1 MWLRI
6 RRHRADCKQSR
17 ASRCVERATARPL
30 AYAVAAPRAKW
41 LAKGT
46 MQRATR
52 GIARTWLAYF
62 AASAGLACSN
72 PAGTAAPA
80 SPVVNDAVGA
90 SFGTGGQLADIAAGV
105 KIDAVLADASQVD
118 TGQVDTGKADAGQVD
133 AASSDVVGADSEPTT
148 AEVTADVSVDAAV
161 QADTGGDTT
170 PAVDAMDAAA
180 VDSKTAD
187 GSIADS
193 MDTNVAD
200 ADSVDSGG
208 STVDTAVADSSAQ
221 DVVTDALPAV
231 DPPGCMK
238 PNVAVGVLT
247 SLTISPAKPSLMAA
261 WGAKPAQQFS
271 AQAVLGDGTTA
282 PIAIDKW
289 QIDPPTAGTID
300 ANGLFSLSGAFGGV
314 VKIFAHHKTLCAQAN
329 LTVKVTILDAGSE
342 ATSGVGAV
350 VAATKV
356 TDSPTAF
363 SFLYP
368 PDNAMAAKDF
378 APITVQ
384 FQYQAAMGANAMN
397 IRFDSDFAQ
406 IDIAGGNTWKQP
418 KGYAVPISAATWQ
431 LLFAFPQVKSW
442 SVRLMAA
449 STNGKVIAGGPV
461 QSDART
467 FHVSQQKAGGA
478 VYYWNTSLMAVR
490 VLEQGKLSAVTI
502 PTPGGLC
509 AGCHSISPDGST
521 VAVSFMAQGMS
532 TMSMALFTAKS
543 GNVPKWL
550 HANAKTKLAASFT
563 ISAAFSKAYFGP
575 NDKRLVVPSS
585 QSPFPLPA
593 PPKLLA
599 IDLLKGTSTELVKG
613 GDLGQQGF
621 PTWSPDGNLVVY
633 ASAKD
638 VGQGFAANQPTAL
651 YSVPFNNGQ
660 GGQATAITGA
670 NDAGIYQFYPTF
682 TIDGQWIAYN
692 RATKTA
698 ATCPQNANANPNGGP
713 GNADSGTYDNCDA
726 DLWIIKPNGG
736 KAIRL
741 DLANGQAGPGLTNS
755 WPTFGSVGTVGPGGM
770 YWMAFSSR
778 RDYGFLHTATGPTS
792 PATPQIWI
800 AAIDPVAL
808 AQGKDGSFAAL
819 WLPGQDMSAGCHIAR
834 WADTPRD

>member
-1 MWLRI
+1 M
-6 RRHRADCKQSR
+6 Q
-17 ASRCVERATARPL
+17 RATAGLL

-46 MQRATR
+46 MRRATR
-52 GIARTWLAYF
+52 VIAQTWLACI
-62 AASAGLACSN
+62 AACLGSACSN
-72 PAGTAAPA
+72 PARTAAA
-80 SPVVNDAVGA
+80 VVNDTAGA
-90 SFGTGGQLADIAAGV
+90 SFGTGGQLADIAAGA
-105 KIDAVLADASQVD
+105 KIDAVLADASQADTGQVD
-118 TGQVDTGKADAGQVD
+118 TGQVDTGQVD
-133 AASSDVVGADSEPTT
+133 AASSDAAGTESGPTT
-148 AEVTADVSVDAAV
+148 AEVTADVSADAAV
-161 QADTGGDTT
+161 QADAGSDATA
-170 PAVDAMDAAA
+170 AVDAMDAAA
-180 VDSKTAD
+180 VDSKAAD
-187 GSIADS
+187 GSVTDS
-193 MDTNVAD
+193 MDTSVTD
-200 ADSVDSGG
+200 AGSVDSGA
-208 STVDTAVADSSAQ
+208 TTLDTGVADSGAL
-221 DVVTDALPAV
+221 DVVTDVPPAA
-231 DPPGCMK
+231 DPPGCLK
-238 PNVAVGVLT
+238 PNVAVGALA
-247 SLTISPAKPSLMAA
+247 SLTISPAKPSLAA
-261 WGAKPAQQFS
+261 PWGAKPTQQFS
-271 AQAVLGDGTTA
+271 AQAVLGDGTTS

-289 QIDPPTAGTID
+289 QLDPPTAGTID
-300 ANGLFSLSGAFGGV
+300 ANGLFTLSGTFGGV
-314 VKIFAHHKTLCAQAN
+314 VKIFAHHKTVCAQAN
-329 LTVKVTILDAGSE
+329 LTIKVTILDASSE

-350 VAATKV
+350 VTAAKV

-406 IDIAGGNTWKQP
+406 VDIAGGNTWKQA
-418 KGYAVPISAATWQ
+418 KGYAVTISASTWQ

-461 QSDART
+461 QSNART

-490 VLEQGKLSAVTI
+490 VLEQGKLNAVTI

-563 ISAAFSKAYFGP
+563 ISAAFSMAYFGP

-585 QSPFPLPA
+585 QSSFPLSA

-660 GGQATAITGA
+660 GGQATALVGA
-670 NDAGIYQFYPTF
+670 SDAGIYQFYPAF
-682 TIDGQWIAYN
+682 TIDGQWVAYN

-698 ATCPQNANANPNGGP
+698 ASCPQNANANANPNGGP

-741 DLANGQAGPGLTNS
+741 DLANGQTGPGLTNS
-755 WPTFGSVGTVGPGGM
+755 WPTFGSVGTVGPGDM

-778 RDYGFLHTATGPTS
+778 RDYGFLHTASGPTS